1 MAAKRLVIVESP
13 TKARTVKKFLSKDYI
28 VESCMGHIRDLPKSA
43 KDIPEKYK
51 KEKWARIGV
60 NVEKNFEPIYLVPK
74 TKTKVVAQ
82 LKKLLK
88 EADELYL
95 ATDEDREGESISWH
109 LLQVLK
115 PKIPVKRMVFHEI
128 TKSAIQKALE
138 NCREID
144 FDMVRA
150 QEARRILDR
159 LVGFT
164 ISPLLWKKVAYGLSA
179 GRVQSVAVKLIA
191 EKEQERVSFVKS
203 HYSSISGKAE
213 KNNMEFE
220 TRLTE
225 WKGLR
230 LASGKDFDEKTGRL
244 KEDTGRLKEDTGK
257 LKEDTGRLKAD
268 SGKLKEDTGKL
279 KEDTGKLKEDT
290 GKLKADRKESNRK
303 ETDRKESNRKKEL
316 IHLNEKSSEEI
327 LDALKGESLKVVSVD
342 EKPVSR
348 KPAPPFITS
357 TLQQEANRKLG
368 LSSREAMQ
376 VAQKLYEQGHI
387 TYMRTDSTLLSTQ
400 AIKAARESI
409 KDLYGEKYL
418 PNNPRDYTK
427 KKSKGAQEAHEAIRP
442 AGSHFIKPEDTNLKG
457 TQFKLYDLIWKRT
470 VASQMVNAEQ
480 KQMSV
485 KLKAGEG
492 LFASNGLSLVFPG
505 FFKAYVEGFDDPEQA
520 LNNREVHLPKLNTG
534 DDVKVIHLNSNHH
547 ETKPPARYTEASLV
561 QKLEKEGVGRPSTY
575 ASIIG
580 TIQDRGYVKKVG
592 NSLQSTFTALIVT
605 KLLENH
611 LSDYVDLN
619 FTSEM
624 EKALDQIAEGEKE
637 WTKYLKSIY
646 LGEKGLKQKVEK
658 NEEKINPEE
667 SRAIRLNNLE
677 SMTFKVG
684 RYGAYVCKD
693 SNGKEVCASLP
704 EDCAPADIEEFY
716 IEKIIDQK
724 INGTDALGEDP
735 KTGLSV
741 YVLNG
746 RYGPY
751 VQLGESDGGEKEK
764 PKRSSVPST
773 MEPDDLT
780 LDQALSLLSL
790 PRILG
795 KHPNN
800 TEVDIKAGLGRFGPF
815 IVYEKDF
822 RSIPKDMNLFTI
834 TLEQALELLARP
846 KKSRGRATP
855 IKVLGTHPKVQEE
868 IAVYSGKYSP
878 YVKCGKVNVSI
889 PKEQKPENM
898 TLEKALDLLTDRI
911 NEASTKK
918 KTSGGKKKTSTK
930 GNASGGKKKASGGKK
945 KAYGGKKKAST
956 KGNASGGKKK
966 ASNGKK
972 KASSGKKK
980 AYGGKK
986 KASSGKKKVLGKG
999 NASGGKKKA
1008 LGKGNASGEF
1018 QASEKKR
1025 ESLKGKIQLR
1035 KKSN

>member
-213 KNNMEFE
+213 KNKMEFE

-230 LASGKDFDEKTGRL
+230 LASGKDFDEKTG
-244 KEDTGRLKEDTGK
+244 K
-257 LKEDTGRLKAD
+257 LKE
-268 SGKLKEDTGKL
+268 
-279 KEDTGKLKEDT
+279 
-290 GKLKADRKESNRK
+290 DRKESNRK
-303 ETDRKESNRKKEL
+303 ESNRKESNRKKEL

-327 LDALKGESLKVVSVD
+327 LEALKGESLKVVSVD

-387 TYMRTDSTLLSTQ
+387 TYMRTDSTLLSAQ

-442 AGSHFIKPEDTNLKG
+442 AGSHFIKPENTNLKG

-637 WTKYLKSIY
+637 WTKYLKGIY
-646 LGEKGLKQKVEK
+646 LGEKGLKQKVKK

-667 SRAIRLNNLE
+667 SRAIRLNSLE
-677 SMTFKVG
+677 GMTFKVG

-693 SNGKEVCASLP
+693 NNGKEVCASLP

-751 VQLGESDGGEKEK
+751 VQLGESDGGESDGGKSDGGKKEK
-764 PKRSSVPST
+764 PKRSSIPST
-773 MEPDDLT
+773 MEPNDLT

-790 PRILG
+790 PRVLG

-800 TEVDIKAGLGRFGPF
+800 TEIDIKAGLGRFGPF

-822 RSIPKDMNLFTI
+822 RSIPKDMSLFTI

-846 KKSRGRATP
+846 KKGRGKATP

-918 KTSGGKKKTSTK
+918 KTSGGKKKASGRK
-930 GNASGGKKKASGGKK
+930 KKASSGKKKASGGKKKASGGKK
-945 KAYGGKKKAST
+945 KASGGKKKASGGKKKASSGKKKASGGKKKASGGKKKAST
-956 KGNASGGKKK
+956 KGNA
-966 ASNGKK
+966 
-972 KASSGKKK
+972 
-980 AYGGKK
+980 YG
-986 KASSGKKKVLGKG
+986 GKKKVLGKG
-999 NASGGKKKA
+999 NT
-1008 LGKGNASGEF
+1008 SGEL

-1025 ESLKGKIQLR
+1025 EPLKGKIQLR